1 VYDSVCFFTTA
12 RPIID
17 SIGGNMEA
25 FRAARLP
32 AVCMVAFVAAVSLRA
47 QTPVI
52 SGITA
57 SFNNVPRGPAITAGT
72 NIPGFTLIIN
82 GTFDTTTAISV
93 QWSNPSA
100 PATAQTMN
108 FTVGNGLSVSAA
120 QLQAAVPAALFSG
133 FAVNS
138 PEAVTITVTQTNPP
152 SSFPGSSSTSGG
164 FTLNPPL
171 APPATP
177 AILPAG
183 TVGVSYS
190 APLAL
195 GGSSPFNIQP
205 SQANPGATPPGL
217 PLAGNNAPTLN
228 LSGTPTAAGTYTWG
242 LVVTDVWGNG
252 LFIEEGAE
260 IVNTPGISSLAPMVV
275 PAGGPDTTITIMGS
289 NFVAPGSLL
298 GGPVAGSVVQL
309 IPIGLPSA
317 YATPLTTQFV
327 SAGQL
332 TATVPTAFLIS
343 VGSMNILVAQPGGVT
358 SGTLPLTVAAPALA
372 TPAPITARPTAQTV
386 VLAGTNFTQNAQSI
400 SPPYQSTVILGE
412 GLLPT
417 TFLSGASLSVT
428 AVFNTP
434 GQFNL
439 QVENPGASA
448 FSNLA
453 TLTVL
458 PAPVLNSV
466 SPLSA
471 TANQPPV
478 NLTAT
483 GTNFTNTMQIVFGG
497 RALPTNFL
505 SATALTATVPT
516 AYLTPGNASVTV
528 VTADNYSTAPL
539 IVTVYPAVQILTNSL
554 PAGTTQT
561 PYDARLSASGGLTP
575 YVWSASGLGGLSI
588 NRATGE
594 ISGTITATGNF
605 TISVT
610 VTDANG
616 ASVTSNLAVT
626 VAPPP
631 PPKLQITTTQLANGQ
646 VGVAYIGPIAAIGG
660 TGNYTFSLTVG
671 SLPTGLSMTG
681 GGVIRGTP
689 TTAGT
694 SNFTVQVVDDGGN
707 TATSGFSLVI
717 IPAPLTVTGPS
728 PIPNV
733 TLGAAFGLKF
743 GATGGYPPYTF
754 NYSGNLP
761 PGATLGKDASLN
773 GTATALG
780 TFSFTIYAYDS
791 QQGQATKAFTVMV
804 VPAPLTV
811 TATLGNGQVGVA
823 YSGSIGAAGG
833 QPPYKIS
840 VSGLPDGVSFSNG
853 SVVGTPTTAGS
864 YTVTVAATD
873 SAGAQASGSFPVTIA
888 PAALT
893 VTGSLGNG
901 TVGVAYSGSVSAS
914 GGVPPY
920 NFSFS
925 GLPGGVTGNSSGS
938 VSGTPTAPGTF
949 NVTATVND
957 YKGGTASKMFTVV
970 IGTAPLTITS
980 ASVGNGTIG
989 TAISATFSATGGVPP
1004 YTWSATGLPGGVTL
1018 SGSGSLS
1025 GTPTAPGTSSVTVTV
1040 KDSAGNS
1047 ATATVTITV
1056 ALPPSPTVNLTG
1068 LPPTSSPGTQ
1078 STLQIGIGAA
1088 YPVDVTVTL
1097 TLTFAADSGP
1107 DDPTVQFST
1116 GGRTVTLVIPAG
1128 SLVALNGVGVQTG
1141 TVAGTATITA
1151 QLTASG
1157 TDITPKPA
1165 PTETVRINAAAPTI
1179 SSVTATASGSGFTV
1193 TVIGYSTTRSI
1204 TSAVF
1209 TFTPAS
1215 GANLQTTSVTIPVDQ
1230 IFSAWYGGSAAGAFG
1245 SQFTYTQPFNVSGA
1259 VSAIASVSVTLVNS
1273 VGSSTAVS
1281 AALH

>member
-1 VYDSVCFFTTA
+1 
-12 RPIID
+12 
-17 SIGGNMEA
+17 MEA

-32 AVCMVAFVAAVSLRA
+32 AVCMVACMAALSVRA
-47 QTPVI
+47 QTPSI
-52 SGITA
+52 SGITS

-72 NIPGFTLIIN
+72 NIGGFTLIID
-82 GTFDTTTAISV
+82 GAFDTTTNISV
-93 QWSNPSA
+93 QWSNPAA
-100 PATAQTMN
+100 PLGSQNMTFSVGGGLISVTATEIQA
-108 FTVGNGLSVSAA
+108 TVPS
-120 QLQAAVPAALFSG
+120 ALFTG
-133 FAVNS
+133 FSVTS
-138 PEAVTITVTQTNPP
+138 VEPVTITVTQTTFFEAGPP
-152 SSFPGSSSTSGG
+152 GVSSTSGG

-171 APPATP
+171 STPATP
-177 AILPAG
+177 AILPSG

-195 GGSSPFNIQP
+195 GGTGPFSITP
-205 SQANPGATPPGL
+205 PGSNPGALPPGL
-217 PLAGNNAPTLN
+217 PLPGNPSPTLD
-228 LSGTPTAAGTYTWG
+228 LSGTPTTAGPYTWG
-242 LVVTDVWGNG
+242 VVITDIWGNG
-252 LFIEEGAE
+252 LSIPQEGMEVTNAAA
-260 IVNTPGISSLAPMVV
+260 ISSVAPMVL

-298 GGPVAGSVVQL
+298 GGPVAGSVAQL
-309 IPIGLPSA
+309 LTA
-317 YATPLTTQFV
+317 YSYAGGIPLTTQFV
-327 SAGQL
+327 NAGQL
-332 TATVPTAFLIS
+332 TATVPMGSLIS
-343 VGSMNILVAQPGGVT
+343 PGTLSILVAQPSGAT
-358 SGTLPLTVAAPALA
+358 TGTLPLTVAAPTLV

-386 VLAGTNFTQNAQSI
+386 VLTGTNFAQNPASFY
-400 SPPYQSTVILGE
+400 PPNQSTVILGE
-412 GLLPT
+412 GVLPT
-417 TFLSGASLSVT
+417 TFLSGTSLSVS

-434 GQFNL
+434 GLFNL
-439 QVENPGASA
+439 QVENPGAAA

-458 PAPVLNSV
+458 PAPALTSVL
-466 SPLSA
+466 PTSA
-471 TANQPPV
+471 TANQTTV
-478 NLTAT
+478 NLVAT
-483 GTNFTNTMQIVFGG
+483 GTNFTNTMHIVLAGHV
-497 RALPTNFL
+497 LPTNFV
-505 SATALTATVPT
+505 SAATLTAT
-516 AYLTPGNASVTV
+516 APGADLAAGIDSVTV
-528 VTADNYSTAPL
+528 VTADNYSTAPVGL
-539 IVTVYPAVQILTNSL
+539 PVYPAVQILTTSL
-554 PAGTTQT
+554 PAGAPQA
-561 PYDARLSASGGLTP
+561 PYDARLAATGGLTP
-575 YVWSASGLGGLSI
+575 YTWSATGLGSLSI

-594 ISGTITATGNF
+594 ISGTITSTSNF

-616 ASVTSNLAVT
+616 ASATSNLSVQ

-646 VGVAYIGPIAAIGG
+646 VGVAYIGPIAATGG
-660 TGNYTFSLTVG
+660 TGNYTFSLTGG
-671 SLPTGLSMTG
+671 SLPAGLSMTS

-694 SNFTVQVVDDGGN
+694 SNFTVQVADDGGN
-707 TATSGFSLVI
+707 ATSSGFSLLI

-733 TLGAAFGLKF
+733 TLGTAFGLKF

-761 PGATLGKDASLN
+761 AGATLGKDGSLN

-791 QQGQATKAFTVMV
+791 QQGQATKAFTVTV

-823 YSGSIGAAGG
+823 YSGTAGAAGG

-853 SVVGTPTTAGS
+853 AVSGAPTTAGNYS
-864 YTVTVAATD
+864 VTVAATD

-888 PAALT
+888 PPALT

-901 TVGVAYSGSVSAS
+901 TVGAAYSASVSAT

-938 VSGTPTAPGTF
+938 ISGTPTAPGTF

-957 YKGGTASKMFTVV
+957 YKGGTGSKMFTVV
-970 IGTAPLTITS
+970 IGTAPLTIS
-980 ASVGNGTIG
+980 ASVPNGIVG
-989 TAISATFSATGGVPP
+989 APISATFSAAGGVPP
-1004 YTWSATGLPGGVTL
+1004 YTWSATGLPGGLTL
-1018 SGSGSLS
+1018 SSSGSLS
-1025 GTPTAPGTSSVTVTV
+1025 GTPTAPGSSPVTVTV
-1040 KDSAGNS
+1040 KDSAVNS
-1047 ATATVTITV
+1047 ATTTVTITV
-1056 ALPPSPTVNLTG
+1056 ALPPSPPVSLTG

-1078 STLQIGIGAA
+1078 STLQIGIGSA

-1116 GGRTVTLVIPAG
+1116 GGRTVTVVIPAG
-1128 SLVALNGVGVQTG
+1128 SLVSLNSVGVQTG

-1151 QLTASG
+1151 QLKASG
-1157 TDITPKPA
+1157 TDITPKPV

-1179 SSVTATASGSGFTV
+1179 SSVTATASGNGFTV

-1209 TFTPAS
+1209 TFTPAA
-1215 GANLQTTSVTIPVDQ
+1215 GANLQTTSVTIPVDPV
-1230 IFSAWYGGSAAGAFG
+1230 FSAWYGSSAAGAYG
-1245 SQFTYTQPFNVSGA
+1245 SQFTYTQPFNVTGG